1 MQGCIYML
9 KGSADL
15 QSRVWHR
22 YNAYVWLDGAEGK
35 VGRLGF
41 AVLANSV
48 EER

>member
-1 MQGCIYML
+1 ML
-9 KGSADL
+9 EGPADL

-22 YNAYVWLDGAEGK
+22 HNAYVWLDGAEGE

-41 AVLANSV
+41 AVLADSV